1 MDKNEEMV
9 GQLKDFFMANAA
21 CFGIEIAFLYGSWA
35 IGFSRED
42 SDIDLALI
50 FSKESPSDVESFKP
64 ITKISYL
71 LTRELN
77 REVSIIQIYWDF
89 RKPML
94 YYNAIIS
101 GVPLYI
107 KDFDRYVRLK
117 NQAIYQMED
126 FSIFGLNWQYEVA
139 VKNMEAL
146 RHA

>member
-1 MDKNEEMV
+1 MDKKEEIV
-9 GQLKDFFMANAA
+9 VQLKDFFMVNAA
-21 CFGIEIAFLYGSWA
+21 CFGIEMALLYGSWA
-35 IGFSRED
+35 NGFPRED

-50 FSKESPSDVESFKP
+50 FSKESSSDDESFKS
-64 ITKISYL
+64 IVKISYL
-71 LTRELN
+71 LTGKLN
-77 REVSIIQIYWDF
+77 QEVNIIQICWDF

-107 KDFDRYVRLK
+107 KDFNRYVRLK

-126 FSIFGLNWQYEVA
+126 FSIFGLKWQYEVA
-139 VKNMEAL
+139 VKNLEAL